1 MALSSSSCT
10 KETEKDQSKE
20 IPAKT
25 LSQKQP
31 SSSATTPLPWA
42 VDDFFHFSD
51 PEFTDKVE
59 TEIEM
64 LILVTLFCS

>member
-1 MALSSSSCT
+1 MALSSSSCS
-10 KETEKDQSKE
+10 KETEKDHSEE

-42 VDDFFHFSD
+42 VDDLFHFS
-51 PEFTDKVE
+51 EFTDKVE
-59 TEIEM
+59 TEIDK
-64 LILVTLFCS
+64 LNLCYFVL